1 MKKGYILAHD
11 LGTTGNKA
19 TLYDSTGKLIASSF
33 QSYVTHYPGVNLLFA
48 FIITSRNAKTLPPS
62 ALTFM
67 TEAQVAWNEVG
78 GAAIVISI
86 PMILFAML
94 VQKHLV
100 RGLTMGAIRE

>member
-1 MKKGYILAHD
+1 MRNVSGFDFCLPVAILRVGRIWF
-11 LGTTGNKA
+11 LC
-19 TLYDSTGKLIASSF
+19 
-33 QSYVTHYPGVNLLFA
+33 PLLLEA
-48 FIITSRNAKTLPPS
+48 LPLS

-78 GAAIVISI
+78 GAGIVISI

-100 RGLTMGAIRE
+100 RGLTMGAMRE